1 MDWQLQGFLS
11 RLFFQGRTM
20 TVTLTQEQ
28 SRQISTASNPLSYAI
43 DPSSRRRYVLLGSDV
58 FERMRGLIGEAT
70 LQDVFSSAWSG
81 NNDEAGY

>member
-1 MDWQLQGFLS
+1 
-11 RLFFQGRTM
+11 M

-28 SRQISTASNPLSYAI
+28 SRQISAASNPLSYAI

-70 LQDVFSSAWSG
+70 LQDVFTASWADSDS
-81 NNDEAGY
+81 EAEN